1 MCDNCLKEE
10 EEEKGDRL
18 MMEEEEDRL
27 MMGDMHNYPNYR
39 NDIIYMYV

>member
-1 MCDNCLKEE
+1 MCDNCVKEE

-18 MMEEEEDRL
+18 MMEEEDRV